1 MINMQK
7 QSSINF
13 RKNQLGLLNNTLK
26 LGTNDSISFINVR
39 EDDSINMHTLRK
51 ENVNKNTILP
61 DINIFKSNNVLNAK
75 ILNEETKRE
84 KDNYVY
90 RIPIEMAL
98 PKIGKKISWK
108 DNIGNYGK
116 YLNSN
121 GFKNSMK
128 MKNNIVIQS
137 IDVVTDNKGGS
148 TQYNNNNNNNVNIRG
163 KIVKKKVFQKTKH
176 NYVSP
181 YSKRIIE
188 SQIQL

>member
-1 MINMQK
+1 
-7 QSSINF
+7 
-13 RKNQLGLLNNTLK
+13 
-26 LGTNDSISFINVR
+26 
-39 EDDSINMHTLRK
+39 
-51 ENVNKNTILP
+51 
-61 DINIFKSNNVLNAK
+61 
-75 ILNEETKRE
+75 
-84 KDNYVY
+84 
-90 RIPIEMAL
+90 
-98 PKIGKKISWK
+98 
-108 DNIGNYGK
+108 
-116 YLNSN
+116 
-121 GFKNSMK
+121 MK